1 MTTRRRTH
9 SPTGRSGGTEATV
22 WKVAFG
28 TRLRTLRKERGL
40 SQEAL
45 AHLAGVHRTYAGG
58 VERGEYN
65 ISLTNIHEF
74 AKALGVDV
82 RDLF

>member
-9 SPTGRSGGTEATV
+9 SPTGRSGGSQATA
-22 WKVAFG
+22 WKQGFG
-28 TRLRTLRKERGL
+28 ARLRTLRKERGL

-45 AHLAGVHRTYAGG
+45 AHLAGVHSTHAGG

-65 ISLTNIHEF
+65 ISLANIHEF